1 MAIRLRLT
9 PDRLRG
15 RAVLR
20 DPGEDARAASPL
32 ELLFDLTFVVAVSR
46 ASAALHHELLA
57 GHIAQGIVGFAA
69 VFFAVWWAWMNF
81 TWFMSAHDA
90 DDVPQRMLTLVQMT
104 GVLVLAAGVTRAVE
118 DQDFTVAVAGYVI
131 MRLGLVVA
139 WLRVA
144 RDVPESR
151 QRALRY
157 AVGITALQVLW
168 AFRLAI
174 TGELAVT
181 SFVVLGLA
189 ELAIPVWAE
198 RAAPAPMFHARH
210 IEERYGLFTV
220 IVLGESIL
228 SAYAGFQT
236 ALDEVGLTAELLT
249 VGVGCL
255 VLAFA
260 AWWIYFDHP
269 GHLTP
274 TPDIAFRWGYAHLFV
289 FASLAAAGAG
299 GFVAADVAAFGGDER
314 MAALAVALPGVGYV
328 LGLALIMIVTGTA
341 ATDPRVYPKFLGAAA
356 MLAIGLTAPVAPA
369 VAGCAAV
376 MTAMAVSMVLLTP
389 TQVDEGEPVVLSE
402 V

>member
-1 MAIRLRLT
+1 M
-9 PDRLRG
+9 
-15 RAVLR
+15 
-20 DPGEDARAASPL
+20 
-32 ELLFDLTFVVAVSR
+32 
-46 ASAALHHELLA
+46 
-57 GHIAQGIVGFAA
+57 
-69 VFFAVWWAWMNF
+69 
-81 TWFMSAHDA
+81 
-90 DDVPQRMLTLVQMT
+90 
-104 GVLVLAAGVTRAVE
+104 
-118 DQDFTVAVAGYVI
+118 AVAGYVI

-157 AVGITALQVLW
+157 AAGVTALQVLW
-168 AFRLAI
+168 VLRLAI
-174 TGELAVT
+174 TGELAFT
-181 SFVVLGLA
+181 SFIVLGLA
-189 ELAIPVWAE
+189 ELAIPLWAE
-198 RAAPAPMFHARH
+198 RATPEPMFHASH
-210 IEERYGLFTV
+210 IEERYGLFTI

-236 ALDEVGLTAELLT
+236 GLDEAGLTAELLT

-299 GFVAADVAAFGGDER
+299 GFVAAEVAAFGGDER
-314 MAALAVALPGVGYV
+314 MAALAVALPAVGYV

-389 TQVDEGEPVVLSE
+389 TPVDEGEPVVLSE